1 MLLCARMLLDHPRG
15 CWASLRLGLTC
26 RAAQERLAPLRSE
39 IFRLRVAY
47 TMVHAMGQT
56 FLAKSSLTQHV
67 CVLQSGWQLA
77 HGRAHAW
84 AVCGPLPDGGR
95 SCFNICI
102 DMPHNLSTSASMR
115 RKSGVHI
122 CVGVSNAEASVAWG
136 LHLGSGQM
144 RRWSRNAAGQVCGVP
159 TPAGFPNG
167 HRKQVLF
174 DESGRPRDLGDVCT
188 SGRVIDV
195 VFDSDAG
202 TLGFRI
208 DRGPLL
214 PGLSGFPKQVLRPF
228 VRIGE
233 SDRVSICPSRDRQQ

>member
-1 MLLCARMLLDHPRG
+1 
-15 CWASLRLGLTC
+15 
-26 RAAQERLAPLRSE
+26 
-39 IFRLRVAY
+39 
-47 TMVHAMGQT
+47 
-56 FLAKSSLTQHV
+56 
-67 CVLQSGWQLA
+67 
-77 HGRAHAW
+77 
-84 AVCGPLPDGGR
+84 
-95 SCFNICI
+95 
-102 DMPHNLSTSASMR
+102 MR

-214 PGLSGFPKQVLRPF
+214 PGLSGFPKQVSMRPF

-233 SDRVSICPSRDRQQ
+233 SDRVSRSVPVEIGSNDAREQLQLPYGNGTQRAVGRTKS